1 MIGPHPP
8 VAAARG
14 LLVRAFRAALEAV
27 EPERVVREHL
37 ETQEI
42 PGDVVKV
49 VAIGKAA
56 AGMCRGAAGVLGDR
70 ILGGVAV
77 SDHQERV
84 PPGIRL
90 FVGGHPYPDEHSLFA
105 GSAVLAEARH
115 ARPDETMLV
124 LVSGGG
130 SALAEA
136 LPPGV
141 DLDDVTATHRLLM
154 NAGVPIERLNTVRRH
169 LSTLKHGGLL
179 RASGARTVVT
189 LLISDVVDGPPTAI
203 ASGPTLPDESTPAD
217 ALAVIAEAG
226 LRDRVPTG
234 VLGHLEAA
242 EPPPPPGPHH
252 QWAVVANGSTAAH
265 AVQSELLRS
274 EGLRAPIVT
283 TTLRGEASVQGRR
296 MVEAAQPGMAL
307 IAAGETTVTVRGGGS
322 GGRCQE
328 AALAAALAI
337 DGSTD
342 ILFGAFATD
351 GVDGPTNAAGAVVD
365 GGTVA
370 RIRAAG
376 IDPEAALAANDS
388 HRALDASGDLV
399 TTGPTGTNVSDLWIA
414 WRAAA
419 GI

>member
-1 MIGPHPP
+1 MSEAPRSVG
-8 VAAARG
+8 AARG
-14 LLVRAFRAALEAV
+14 LLVHAFRAALDAV

-37 ETQEI
+37 QAHPI
-42 PGDVVKV
+42 PGEVVKV
-49 VAIGKAA
+49 IALGKAA
-56 AGMCRGAAGVLGDR
+56 AGMCRGAADALGDR

-77 SDHQERV
+77 SDHQGPV
-84 PPGIRL
+84 PPGLRL
-90 FVGGHPYPDEHSLFA
+90 FMGGHPYPDERSLFA

-115 ARPDETMLV
+115 ARPDETLLV

-136 LPPGV
+136 LPSGV
-141 DLDDVTATHRLLM
+141 ALGDIATTHRLLS
-154 NAGVPIERLNTVRRH
+154 NAGVPIEQLNTVRRH
-169 LSTLKHGGLL
+169 LSTLKQGGLL
-179 RASGARTVVT
+179 RASRAGTVVT

-203 ASGPTLPDESTPAD
+203 ASGPTLPDGSSPAD
-217 ALAVIAEAG
+217 ALVVIAEAG
-226 LRDRVPTG
+226 LLDRVPAG
-234 VLGHLEAA
+234 VLGHLETA
-242 EPPPPPGPHH
+242 EPPPPPDAHH
-252 QWAVVANGSTAAH
+252 QWAVVADGSTAAH

-296 MVEAAQPGMAL
+296 MVEAARPGMAL

-328 AALAAALAI
+328 AALAAALAM

-342 ILFGAFATD
+342 LVFGAFATD

-370 RIRAAG
+370 RIRTAG

-399 TTGPTGTNVSDLWIA
+399 TTGPTGTNVSDLWIT

-419 GI
+419 ET